1 MIGGYDCTSCKSGGA
16 KKKAPVKRRR
26 GGNSFG
32 EVSDLFKSVAENIK
46 IGGRTKRRKVRKGG
60 NTEEEVQGQEEME
73 GGAKKKRVRKVRKGG
88 DQGEEVQG
96 QEEMEGGAKKKRVR
110 KGGDP
115 GEAGSA
121 TGGAKKRKVGRV
133 GKGGSGTEEFQTE
146 LAGGAKR
153 KRKVGR
159 VRRGGSETEEF
170 QTELAGGAK
179 KRKGAKK
186 SLNPYIKFV
195 KKHFQSMKKKNPN
208 DTAPQI
214 MKKIAVE
221 YKKQK

>member
-60 NTEEEVQGQEEME
+60 NTE
-73 GGAKKKRVRKVRKGG
+73 
-88 DQGEEVQG
+88 EEVQG

>member
-1 MIGGYDCTSCKSGGA
+1 MAGGA
-16 KKKAPVKRRR
+16 KRKRR
-26 GGNSFG
+26 GGFES
-32 EVSDLFKSVAENIK
+32 
-46 IGGRTKRRKVRKGG
+46 
-60 NTEEEVQGQEEME
+60 
-73 GGAKKKRVRKVRKGG
+73 
-88 DQGEEVQG
+88 
-96 QEEMEGGAKKKRVR
+96 
-110 KGGDP
+110 
-115 GEAGSA
+115 
-121 TGGAKKRKVGRV
+121 
-133 GKGGSGTEEFQTE
+133 EEFKQE
-146 LAGGAKR
+146 MAGGAKR

-159 VRRGGSETEEF
+159 VGRGGSGTEEF

>member
-16 KKKAPVKRRR
+16 KKKKAPVKPRR
-26 GGNSFG
+26 GGNSGNELFNA
-32 EVSDLFKSVAENIK
+32 FKSAVEDIK
-46 IGGRTKRRKVRKGG
+46 LGGARKKRVKKGG
-60 NTEEEVQGQEEME
+60 FESQEAHGAQVSEME
-73 GGAKKKRVRKVRKGG
+73 GGAKRKKRGG
-88 DQGEEVQG
+88 FE
-96 QEEMEGGAKKKRVR
+96 
-110 KGGDP
+110 
-115 GEAGSA
+115 S
-121 TGGAKKRKVGRV
+121 
-133 GKGGSGTEEFQTE
+133 EEFKQE
-146 LAGGAKR
+146 MAGGAKR

-159 VRRGGSETEEF
+159 VGRGGSGTEEF

>member
-73 GGAKKKRVRKVRKGG
+73 GGAKKKRVRK
-88 DQGEEVQG
+88 
-96 QEEMEGGAKKKRVR
+96 
-110 KGGDP
+110 GGDP

-121 TGGAKKRKVGRV
+121 TGGAKKRKVRRV
-133 GKGGSGTEEFQTE
+133 GKGGSG
-146 LAGGAKR
+146 
-153 KRKVGR
+153 
-159 VRRGGSETEEF
+159 TEEF

>member
-16 KKKAPVKRRR
+16 KKKKAPVKPRR
-26 GGNSFG
+26 GGNSGNELFNA
-32 EVSDLFKSVAENIK
+32 FKSVVEDIK
-46 IGGRTKRRKVRKGG
+46 LGGARKKRVKKGG
-60 NTEEEVQGQEEME
+60 FESQEAHGAQVSEME
-73 GGAKKKRVRKVRKGG
+73 GGAKRKKRGG
-88 DQGEEVQG
+88 FE
-96 QEEMEGGAKKKRVR
+96 
-110 KGGDP
+110 
-115 GEAGSA
+115 S
-121 TGGAKKRKVGRV
+121 
-133 GKGGSGTEEFQTE
+133 EEFKQE
-146 LAGGAKR
+146 MAGGAKR
-153 KRKVGR
+153 KRKVGK
-159 VRRGGSETEEF
+159 GGSGTEEF

>member
-16 KKKAPVKRRR
+16 KKKKTLVKRRR
-26 GGNSFG
+26 GGNSGNELFNA
-32 EVSDLFKSVAENIK
+32 FKSAVEDIK
-46 IGGRTKRRKVRKGG
+46 LGGARKKGVKKGG
-60 NTEEEVQGQEEME
+60 FESQEAHGAQVSEME
-73 GGAKKKRVRKVRKGG
+73 GGAKRKKRGG
-88 DQGEEVQG
+88 FE
-96 QEEMEGGAKKKRVR
+96 
-110 KGGDP
+110 
-115 GEAGSA
+115 S
-121 TGGAKKRKVGRV
+121 
-133 GKGGSGTEEFQTE
+133 EEFKQE
-146 LAGGAKR
+146 MAGGAKR
-153 KRKVGR
+153 KKKGVGKG
-159 VRRGGSETEEF
+159 VKRGGSSENEEF

>member
-16 KKKAPVKRRR
+16 KKKKAPVKPRR
-26 GGNSFG
+26 GGNSGNELFNA
-32 EVSDLFKSVAENIK
+32 FKSAVEDIK
-46 IGGRTKRRKVRKGG
+46 LGGARKKRVKKGG
-60 NTEEEVQGQEEME
+60 FESQEAHGAQVSEME
-73 GGAKKKRVRKVRKGG
+73 GGAKRKKRGG
-88 DQGEEVQG
+88 FESEEFK
-96 QEEMEGGAKKKRVR
+96 QEMAGGAKRKKR
-110 KGGDP
+110 GGF
-115 GEAGSA
+115 ESEEFKQEMA
-121 TGGAKKRKVGRV
+121 GGAKRKRKVGRV
-133 GKGGSGTEEFQTE
+133 GKGGSG
-146 LAGGAKR
+146 
-153 KRKVGR
+153 
-159 VRRGGSETEEF
+159 TEEF

>member
-16 KKKAPVKRRR
+16 KKKKAPVKPRR
-26 GGNSFG
+26 GGNSG
-32 EVSDLFKSVAENIK
+32 NELFNAIKSAVEDIK
-46 IGGRTKRRKVRKGG
+46 LGGARKKRVKKGG
-60 NTEEEVQGQEEME
+60 FESQEAHGAQVSEME
-73 GGAKKKRVRKVRKGG
+73 GGAKRKKRGGFESEEFKQEMDGGANRKKRGVRKG
-88 DQGEEVQG
+88 V
-96 QEEMEGGAKKKRVR
+96 KR
-110 KGGDP
+110 G
-115 GEAGSA
+115 
-121 TGGAKKRKVGRV
+121 
-133 GKGGSGTEEFQTE
+133 
-146 LAGGAKR
+146 
-153 KRKVGR
+153 
-159 VRRGGSETEEF
+159 GGSETEDF

>member
-16 KKKAPVKRRR
+16 KKKATVVKCRR
-26 GGNSFG
+26 GGNSV
-32 EVSDLFKSVAENIK
+32 EQVSSFFNSAVQSIK
-46 IGGRTKRRKVRKGG
+46 MAGGARKRKVRKGVKRG
-60 NTEEEVQGQEEME
+60 GSSESDVQDETSQAQGAKEQEMA
-73 GGAKKKRVRKVRKGG
+73 GGARKRRVRRAV
-88 DQGEEVQG
+88 
-96 QEEMEGGAKKKRVR
+96 KRVR
-110 KGGDP
+110 KGGF
-115 GEAGSA
+115 ESEEFEEFKQEMA
-121 TGGAKKRKVGRV
+121 GGAKRKRKVGRV
-133 GKGGSGTEEFQTE
+133 GKGGSG
-146 LAGGAKR
+146 
-153 KRKVGR
+153 
-159 VRRGGSETEEF
+159 TEEF

>member
-16 KKKAPVKRRR
+16 KKKTPVVKRRR
-26 GGNSFG
+26 GGNSGNELFNA
-32 EVSDLFKSVAENIK
+32 FKSAVEDIK
-46 IGGRTKRRKVRKGG
+46 LGGARKKRVKKGG
-60 NTEEEVQGQEEME
+60 FESQEAHGAQVSEME
-73 GGAKKKRVRKVRKGG
+73 GGAKRKKRGG
-88 DQGEEVQG
+88 FE
-96 QEEMEGGAKKKRVR
+96 
-110 KGGDP
+110 
-115 GEAGSA
+115 S
-121 TGGAKKRKVGRV
+121 
-133 GKGGSGTEEFQTE
+133 EEFKQE
-146 LAGGAKR
+146 MAGGAKR

-159 VRRGGSETEEF
+159 VGKGVKRGGGSGTEEF